1 MISWTRRSALSRP
14 RSRPSRRNVRVP
26 VAQTST
32 LPARRGE
39 ASGKKKTTCGAPEI
53 HSPCTP
59 GATSTHSTFE
69 VTNFF
74 RNSGAPNSERS
85 TGPRTS
91 VETMP
96 SRSYSVPCT
105 AGRNGPPRTLRAP
118 ASSTGLPRPAA
129 SGSSCA
135 RGSVPTRSTVTPRRW
150 KKRRMALRDC
160 GTAKAATRAT
170 TASAT
175 ATTSARRRRGRSSS
189 REATSGVG
197 GHATVGPRDRRSR
210 SRSVIALPQSLERA
224 RSTRLDRA
232 AAHAERSGG
241 LGLRQVEQV
250 AAAEHQPRVVGKALE
265 RAEQAPALVGREHFC
280 LGGRGRA
287 PRDVFALGPQREGGA
302 APRRATAVARLVGD
316 DAQEPRPERRAG
328 AEATERAPRLEHAV
342 LDGVLGLVA
351 RNEVRDSV

>member
-1 MISWTRRSALSRP
+1 MIARARRSASSRP
-14 RSRPSRRNVRVP
+14 RSRPSRRKVRLS
-26 VAQTST
+26 VAQTRT

-53 HSPCTP
+53 HRPWMP

-160 GTAKAATRAT
+160 GTAKAATSAT
-170 TASAT
+170 TAIAT
-175 ATTSARRRRGRSSS
+175 AATSARRRRGRSSS

-197 GHATVGPRDRRSR
+197 GHATVDPRDRRSR
-210 SRSVIALPQSLERA
+210 SSSVIALPQSLERA
-224 RSTRLDRA
+224 
-232 AAHAERSGG
+232 
-241 LGLRQVEQV
+241 
-250 AAAEHQPRVVGKALE
+250 
-265 RAEQAPALVGREHFC
+265 
-280 LGGRGRA
+280 
-287 PRDVFALGPQREGGA
+287 
-302 APRRATAVARLVGD
+302 
-316 DAQEPRPERRAG
+316 
-328 AEATERAPRLEHAV
+328 PRLEDAV
-342 LDGVLGLVA
+342 LDGVLALVA
-351 RNEVRDSV
+351 RDEVRDSVGDFLMHAHELCEGALVPTPGAAHELALLEWTALHRPHYTGRYAAVPRRRGACDVE